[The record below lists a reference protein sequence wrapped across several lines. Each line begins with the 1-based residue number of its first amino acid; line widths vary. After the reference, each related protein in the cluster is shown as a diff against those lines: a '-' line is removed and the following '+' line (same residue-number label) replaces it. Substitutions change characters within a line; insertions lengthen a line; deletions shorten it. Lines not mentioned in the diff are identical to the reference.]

1 MSNKNFIALIIGI
14 SMAIWLLSGSLS
26 GDQVNAA
33 ESGEATEQER
43 LFKVRALQSQ
53 ATEQGTSL
61 DVSGQ
66 TEANRVV
73 TVRAEVAGRI
83 DRMPAVKGDVVKAGD
98 VLCHLAIDTRQSD
111 LDQSKAAFKSA
122 ALEYKG
128 LQDLHKQGLQS
139 EINLARAEAALA
151 TARTDMNRSELALQ
165 KTNIVAPFNGVV
177 EQQLV
182 EQGDYLNV
190 GQSCVTVIEIDP
202 IIVKGQVAERNV
214 NQVVLGREVSVQ
226 LITGES
232 LVGEITFVARSPDS
246 TTRTFP
252 IEVTIDDPGPDI
264 RAGIS
269 ARMQVPLGSQM
280 AHLITPA
287 ALVLNDAGKMGVRI
301 VDNSG
306 IVRFKTVNVVS
317 ESIEGIWVN
326 GLPDLVKLI
335 TVGQEEV
342 FEGQQVEVDLTP
354 LGSIVSR

>member
-1 MSNKNFIALIIGI
+1 MSNKNFIALMIGV
-14 SMAIWLLSGSLS
+14 SMAIWLLSGSFS

-33 ESGEATEQER
+33 ENGETAER
-43 LFKVRALQSQ
+43 ESLFKVRALESQ
-53 ATEQGTSL
+53 AREQGTSL

-83 DRMPAVKGDVVKAGD
+83 DQMPVVKGDVVKTGD

-111 LDQSKAAFKSA
+111 LEQSKAAFKSA
-122 ALEYKG
+122 ELEYKG
-128 LQDLHKQGLQS
+128 LQDLHKRGLQS
-139 EINLARAEAALA
+139 EVNLARAEAALA
-151 TARTDMNRSELALQ
+151 TARTDVNRSELALL

-182 EQGDYLNV
+182 EEGDYLNV

-246 TTRTFP
+246 ITRTFP
-252 IEVTIDDPGPDI
+252 IEVTVNDPGPSI

-269 ARMQVPLGSQM
+269 ARLQVPLGSQM
-280 AHLITPA
+280 AHLISPA

-301 VDNSG
+301 VEDSG
-306 IVRFKTVNVVS
+306 IVRFKIVNVVS
-317 ESIEGIWVN
+317 ESMEGIWVN
-326 GLPDLVKLI
+326 GLPERVTLI
-335 TVGQEEV
+335 TVGHEEV
-342 FEGQQVEVDLTP
+342 FDGQQVEVDLTP
-354 LGSIVSR
+354 LGAIVSR